1 MSVIDALP
9 IPMLTANAL
18 HLWRGEHHLLRDV
31 SFSLSAG
38 ELLQVTGAN
47 GVGKTTLL
55 RVVAGLMPP
64 ESGEV
69 IWRQVAIDRDA
80 SCYHDELSYLGH
92 SNALKAD
99 LTALENLQFAGGLRH
114 PVDKQS
120 CLQALSVLN
129 VPQCAQLPVK
139 VLSAGQRR
147 RVALARV
154 LLSTSI
160 LWILDEPITNLDAA
174 GIELVEGLMA
184 QHLERGGMI
193 LTAAHQSLL
202 VSHAGTR
209 NLSLH

>member
-1 MSVIDALP
+1 MPVIDASP

-55 RVVAGLMPP
+55 RVVAGLMPS

-69 IWRQVAIDRDA
+69 IWRQTGIDRDT
-80 SCYHDELSYLGH
+80 SRYHDELSYLGH

-99 LTALENLQFAGGLRH
+99 LTALENLQFTSGLRH
-114 PVDKQS
+114 QVGEQA
-120 CLQALSVLN
+120 CLQALSILN